1 MDFSFHYLVMAQH
14 SMFQK
19 ELLIK
24 LKGLGLTIGQP
35 KILDYLQTHDGAGQ
49 KDIACGCHIEPG
61 TLTTLLNR
69 MEENGL
75 VERRMMNG
83 NRRSYYVFMTDKG
96 KKQAHAVAEAFM
108 ELEEQAF
115 CGLSDEERTILMELF
130 IKIYHNT
137 MVERKH
143 NHGKTQALYCIFDR
157 TVY

>member
-130 IKIYHNT
+130 IKIYHISVT
-137 MVERKH
+137 V
-143 NHGKTQALYCIFDR
+143 QAAELIHISCYSSAG
-157 TVY
+157 

>member
-61 TLTTLLNR
+61 TLSTLLNR

-137 MVERKH
+137 MV
-143 NHGKTQALYCIFDR
+143 GKEA
-157 TVY
+157 

>member
-1 MDFSFHYLVMAQH
+1 MDFSFHCLVMAQH

-130 IKIYHNT
+130 IKIYHISVT
-137 MVERKH
+137 V
-143 NHGKTQALYCIFDR
+143 QAAELIHISCYSSAG
-157 TVY
+157 